1 MVCNDKV
8 LYDHASLLKACLTM
22 SLQKLHFKYGNHV
35 VQIRF
40 TSLQSPI
47 MVKCPIPTHF
57 HTSQV
62 TDKKLF
68 PNTPETLSLSYN
80 INSLLPNNLS

>member
-8 LYDHASLLKACLTM
+8 LYDHASSLKACITM

-40 TSLQSPI
+40 TSNYGKMTFTDPLS
-47 MVKCPIPTHF
+47 HF
-57 HTSQV
+57 AGHR
-62 TDKKLF
+62 
-68 PNTPETLSLSYN
+68 
-80 INSLLPNNLS
+80 